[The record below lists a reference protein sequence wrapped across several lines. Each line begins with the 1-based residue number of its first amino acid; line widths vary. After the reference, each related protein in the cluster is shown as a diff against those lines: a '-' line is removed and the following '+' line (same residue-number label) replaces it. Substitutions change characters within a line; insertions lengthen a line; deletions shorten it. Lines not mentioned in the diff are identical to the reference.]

1 MQTKFTISGFNDKK
15 LEITPHLKL
24 VEVIDFLG
32 EKLHNLGLSF
42 THVED
47 GNEMPFADFTLSFA
61 EYIGVKNCAYVD
73 TNNCWFADE
82 IFETG
87 IAKDTGL
94 TKIGG
99 FYKYP
104 LWQFKEEFLEAVDK
118 EVYQKYSDEYDE
130 YMKAQMPEQEPNE
143 EPTMGM

>member
-82 IFETG
+82 ILETG

-104 LWQFKEEFLEAVDK
+104 LWQFKEEFLRAVD
-118 EVYQKYSDEYDE
+118 EDVYQKYSDEYDE
-130 YMKAQMPEQEPNE
+130 YMNAMMPNEEPEE